1 MQNLLICVGKL
12 YVAVIILYILVDNLY
27 VLCEE
32 KSSHRFYMYRKT
44 SQTLTKAV
52 LRITSFLRIW
62 EVYTYNFFP
71 ISLWM
76 SCDLGGLADS
86 KQTKEGNHNFVWK
99 SSLFASLS
107 KWGQRKVHL
116 AFQPERV
123 EKPCDCNFSTE
134 ILLILL
140 LSHKSCLPFSP
151 HHPGLPAIKV
161 DRKQVPRELGRRV
174 PPPFLGSEGATCK
187 WYNMSFW
194 KTSSSNWKCI
204 CVFQYQ
210 SVDQFSVY
218 TYPLFLI
225 LLEAV

>member
-44 SQTLTKAV
+44 SHTLTKAV
-52 LRITSFLRIW
+52 LLMTSFLRIW

-71 ISLWM
+71 ISLWI
-76 SCDLGGLADS
+76 SFDLGGLADS

-116 AFQPERV
+116 SFQPERV
-123 EKPCDCNFSTE
+123 EKPCDCNFSTD

-140 LSHKSCLPFSP
+140 LKFFWFCSCLTNLVSLSP
-151 HHPGLPAIKV
+151 PITQAYQPLKLIENRSLGNLEEGSLPH
-161 DRKQVPRELGRRV
+161 
-174 PPPFLGSEGATCK
+174 F
-187 WYNMSFW
+187 
-194 KTSSSNWKCI
+194 
-204 CVFQYQ
+204 
-210 SVDQFSVY
+210 
-218 TYPLFLI
+218 
-225 LLEAV
+225 